1 MSRELTAVL
10 TLAYRDVLKLARDP
24 VRLVS
29 SVVFPVIFVG
39 VLGGALQ
46 ANLGNR
52 AGFNLLTFVFTG
64 IFVQTLFQSTAQ
76 GIISLV
82 EDRQADFSQEIFIS
96 PISRYSIIF
105 GKILGE
111 TAVSL
116 PQGLAV
122 LLFGLVIGVRFSAGQ
137 ALVLVPVSLVAAL
150 LGGAFGVVV
159 MANLNSQ
166 RSANQV
172 FPFLLLP
179 QFFLG
184 GAFTPIKHLPVPL
197 EVLSRITPMR
207 YAIDFGRGLF
217 YAGTRDYDAVVLA
230 SPLYNL
236 LVMVGMFLAFMAV
249 GTFLFVRVERNR

>member
-1 MSRELTAVL
+1 MREVNAVL

-24 VRLVS
+24 TRLVS
-29 SVVFPVIFVG
+29 SIVFPIIFVG

-46 ANLGNR
+46 SNLGST

-64 IFVQTLFQSTAQ
+64 IFIQTMFQSTAQ

-111 TAVSL
+111 TMVSV
-116 PQGLAV
+116 PQGVAV
-122 LLFGLVIGVRFSAGQ
+122 LVFGLVIGVRYSFEQ
-137 ALVLVPVSLVAAL
+137 ALSLVPVALVAAL
-150 LGGAFGVVV
+150 LGGAFGVLVLS
-159 MANLNSQ
+159 NLSSQ

-184 GAFTPIKHLPVPL
+184 GAFTPIRHLPPYL
-197 EVLSRITPMR
+197 DVLSRVTPMR
-207 YAIDFGRGLF
+207 YAIDFGRGIY
-217 YAGTRDYDAVVLA
+217 YAGTPDYNAVVLS
-230 SPLYNL
+230 SPAFNL
-236 LVMVGMFLAFMAV
+236 LVMALMFLGFMAL
-249 GTFLFVRVERNR
+249 GTFLFVRGEQNR

>member
-1 MSRELTAVL
+1 MREVTAVL

-24 VRLVS
+24 TRLVAS
-29 SVVFPVIFVG
+29 IIFPIIFVG

-46 ANLGNR
+46 SNLGGR

-64 IFVQTLFQSTAQ
+64 IFIQTMFQSTAQ

-111 TAVSL
+111 TLVAL
-116 PQGLAV
+116 PQGIAV
-122 LLFGLVIGVRFSAGQ
+122 LVFGVVIGVKYDLAQ
-137 ALVLVPVSLVAAL
+137 ALILVPVALVSAL
-150 LGGAFGVVV
+150 LGGAFGVII
-159 MANLNSQ
+159 MANLSSQ

-184 GAFTPIKHLPVPL
+184 GAFTPIRHLPLPL
-197 EVLSRITPMR
+197 DILSRITPMR
-207 YAIDFGRGLF
+207 YAIDFGRGLY
-217 YAGTRDYDAVVLA
+217 YAGKTDYNSVVLA
-230 SPLYNL
+230 SPGFNL
-236 LVMVGMFLAFMAV
+236 LVMAGMFVVFMAI
-249 GTFLFVRVERNR
+249 GTFLFVRGERNR

>member
-1 MSRELTAVL
+1 MSELTPIL
-10 TLAYRDVLKLARDP
+10 TLAYRDILKLARDP
-24 VRLVS
+24 VRMVA
-29 SVVFPVIFVG
+29 SVVFPIIFVG

-46 ANLGNR
+46 SNLGR
-52 AGFNLLTFVFTG
+52 GAGFNLLTFVFTG
-64 IFVQTLFQSTAQ
+64 IFVQTMFQSTAQ

-111 TAVSL
+111 TLVSL

-122 LLFGLVIGVRFSAGQ
+122 LVFGLVIGVRYNLAQG
-137 ALVLVPVSLVAAL
+137 LVLLPVAIVAAL
-150 LGGAFGVVV
+150 LGGAFGVLV

-184 GAFTPIKHLPVPL
+184 GAFTPIKHLPIYL
-197 EVLSRITPMR
+197 DVLSRITPMR
-207 YAIDFGRGLF
+207 YAIDFGRGL
-217 YAGTRDYDAVVLA
+217 YYGGKPEYEKVVLA
-230 SPLYNL
+230 SPAFNL
-236 LVMVGMFLAFMAV
+236 LVMGLMFILFMAV
-249 GTFLFVRVERNR
+249 GTFLFVRGERNR

>member
-1 MSRELTAVL
+1 MNEVTAVL

-24 VRLVS
+24 VRLVTS
-29 SVVFPVIFVG
+29 IVFPLIFVG

-46 ANLGNR
+46 SNLGGG

-64 IFVQTLFQSTAQ
+64 IFIQTMFQSTAQ

-111 TAVSL
+111 TLVAL

-122 LLFGLVIGVRFSAGQ
+122 LVFGLVIGVRYNLEQ
-137 ALVLVPVSLVAAL
+137 ALVLVPVALVAAL
-150 LGGAFGVVV
+150 FGGAFGVVV

-184 GAFTPIKHLPVPL
+184 GVFAPIKHLPVYL
-197 EVLSRITPMR
+197 DVVSRITPLR
-207 YAIDFGRGLF
+207 YAIDFGRGL
-217 YAGTRDYDAVVLA
+217 YYVGTPDYSKVVLA
-230 SPLYNL
+230 NPGFNL
-236 LVMVGMFLAFMAV
+236 LVMAGMFAAFMAV
-249 GTFLFVRVERNR
+249 GTFLFVRGERNR

>member
-1 MSRELTAVL
+1 MNQLTPIL

-24 VRLVS
+24 VRIVAS
-29 SVVFPVIFVG
+29 IVFPIIFVG
-39 VLGGALQ
+39 ALGGALQ
-46 ANLGNR
+46 SNLGR
-52 AGFNLLTFVFTG
+52 GAGFNLLTFVFTG
-64 IFVQTLFQSTAQ
+64 IFVQTMFQSTAQ

-111 TAVSL
+111 TLVSL

-122 LLFGLVIGVRFSAGQ
+122 LVFGLVVGVRYNLEQ
-137 ALVLVPVSLVAAL
+137 ALVLLPVALLAAL
-150 LGGAFGVVV
+150 LGGAFGVIV
-159 MANLNSQ
+159 MANLNTQ

-184 GAFTPIKHLPVPL
+184 GAFTPIKNLPLYLDLP
-197 EVLSRITPMR
+197 SRITPMR
-207 YAIDFGRGLF
+207 YAIDFGRGLY
-217 YAGTRDYDAVVLA
+217 YAGRPDYEKVVLA
-230 SPLYNL
+230 SPAFNL
-236 LVMVGMFLAFMAV
+236 LVMGLMFLAFMAV
-249 GTFLFVRVERNR
+249 GTSLFVRGERNR

>member
-1 MSRELTAVL
+1 M
-10 TLAYRDVLKLARDP
+10 
-24 VRLVS
+24 
-29 SVVFPVIFVG
+29 
-39 VLGGALQ
+39 
-46 ANLGNR
+46 
-52 AGFNLLTFVFTG
+52 
-64 IFVQTLFQSTAQ
+64 FQSTAQ

-96 PISRYSIIF
+96 PISRYSIVL

-111 TAVSL
+111 TLVSV

-122 LLFGLVIGVRFSAGQ
+122 LAFGLVIGVRYGAGQ
-137 ALVLVPVSLVAAL
+137 AIVLVPVALVAAL
-150 LGGAFGVVV
+150 LGGAFGVLV

-184 GAFTPIKHLPVPL
+184 GAFTPIKHLPLPL
-197 EVLSRITPMR
+197 EILSRITPMR

-217 YAGTRDYDAVVLA
+217 YAGTRDYDAVVLS
-230 SPLYNL
+230 SPLFNL
-236 LVMVGMFLAFMAV
+236 LVMAVMFVVFMAV
-249 GTFLFVRVERNR
+249 GTFLFVRGERNR

>member
-1 MSRELTAVL
+1 VNEITAIL

-46 ANLGNR
+46 ANLGKS
-52 AGFNLLTFVFTG
+52 AGYNLLTFVFTG
-64 IFVQTLFQSTAQ
+64 IFVQTMFQSTAQ

-111 TAVSL
+111 TLVSV
-116 PQGLAV
+116 PQGVAV
-122 LLFGLVIGVRFSAGQ
+122 LFFGVVLGVRYSFGQ
-137 ALVLVPVSLVAAL
+137 AAVLVPVALVAAL
-150 LGGAFGVVV
+150 LGGAFGVLV

-184 GAFTPIKHLPVPL
+184 GAFTPIKNLPLPL
-197 EVLSRITPMR
+197 DILSRVTPMR

-217 YAGTRDYDAVVLA
+217 YAGKVEYHQVVLA
-230 SPLYNL
+230 SPAFNL
-236 LVMVGMFLAFMAV
+236 LVMLAMFLAFMAV
-249 GTFLFVRVERNR
+249 GTFLFVRGERSR